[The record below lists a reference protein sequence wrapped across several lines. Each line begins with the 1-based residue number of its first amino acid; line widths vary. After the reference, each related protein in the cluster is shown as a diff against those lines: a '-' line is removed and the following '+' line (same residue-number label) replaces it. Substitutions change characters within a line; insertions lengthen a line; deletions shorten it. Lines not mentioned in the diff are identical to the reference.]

1 MVRARKQHFASDN
14 ITKAVNRH
22 ETPKSAPALHNP
34 WRLWGNSSPHCLPL
48 PLSASTFKFF
58 ETYSI
63 VALLY
68 LVMTLGLAM
77 LVRFLEKRLE

>member
-1 MVRARKQHFASDN
+1 MRALGQQQPHF
-14 ITKAVNRH
+14 
-22 ETPKSAPALHNP
+22 
-34 WRLWGNSSPHCLPL
+34 LPL
-48 PLSASTFKFF
+48 SPSASTFKFF

-77 LVRFLEKRLE
+77 FVRFLEKRMDLG

>member
-1 MVRARKQHFASDN
+1 V
-14 ITKAVNRH
+14 
-22 ETPKSAPALHNP
+22 SA
-34 WRLWGNSSPHCLPL
+34 
-48 PLSASTFKFF
+48 ASTFKFF

-77 LVRFLEKRLE
+77 VVRLLEKRLALE